1 MEFCKMSEFL
11 MTEPLDSLSMYDL
24 NWRIAFLM
32 EEKDHLREEMLKA
45 REHVSENFNNRI
57 IAAYLRQLIIK
68 INTRS
73 SELIREVN
81 RRTVN
86 QRQNQN

>member
-1 MEFCKMSEFL
+1 MSEFL
-11 MTEPLDSLSMYDL
+11 MTEPLDSLSMHDL

-45 REHVSENFNNRI
+45 QDNVEENADNRI
-57 IAAYLRQLIIK
+57 IATFLRQMIIK

-86 QRQNQN
+86 RRQNQN

>member
-1 MEFCKMSEFL
+1 

-57 IAAYLRQLIIK
+57 IAAYLRQLIDK
-68 INTRS
+68 INIHNF
-73 SELIREVN
+73 LAFLVN
-81 RRTVN
+81 IFSYITLKTDIML
-86 QRQNQN
+86 